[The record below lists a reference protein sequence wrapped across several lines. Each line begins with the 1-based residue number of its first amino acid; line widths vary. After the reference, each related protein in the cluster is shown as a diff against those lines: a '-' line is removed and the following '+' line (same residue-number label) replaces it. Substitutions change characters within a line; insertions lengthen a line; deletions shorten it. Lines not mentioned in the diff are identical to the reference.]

1 MSGRAGLGHSSSQQH
16 CLAAYEQQRLSCS
29 KGPAAVCRARAS
41 VRPSWPARKTLFVA
55 CISTPAPPA
64 PKVDPKRGRLRYPR
78 GTRGAWWAPLAVASV
93 EAVVLTTLLVV
104 GVKSGMNFI
113 NTTFTAAQKGALDI
127 AVPLTLFA
135 AGVALITIMS
145 HGLSLATKLWL
156 AKQETQRLAKQQ
168 QEAAEQRRQALQK
181 PLGQWAQEEELDDVL
196 KPAVVERLCKEGFTR
211 IGRLAKAA
219 SNNPEYVQ
227 RLLCG
232 SGSKEGDS
240 SNAELLTENEAV
252 IVINELKEFRV
263 A

>member
-1 MSGRAGLGHSSSQQH
+1 M
-16 CLAAYEQQRLSCS
+16 
-29 KGPAAVCRARAS
+29 
-41 VRPSWPARKTLFVA
+41 
-55 CISTPAPPA
+55 
-64 PKVDPKRGRLRYPR
+64 
-78 GTRGAWWAPLAVASV
+78 
-93 EAVVLTTLLVV
+93 
-104 GVKSGMNFI
+104 
-113 NTTFTAAQKGALDI
+113 
-127 AVPLTLFA
+127 
-135 AGVALITIMS
+135 
-145 HGLSLATKLWL
+145 
-156 AKQETQRLAKQQ
+156 
-168 QEAAEQRRQALQK
+168 QALQK